1 MQTKVPEESL
11 SRVNSYDA
19 LGSFLLGPIGI
30 AVAGPLALVFG
41 LQVTM
46 ITSAIIALIAI
57 VLVLLIPDV
66 RKIEAEN
73 VSEK

>member
-1 MQTKVPEESL
+1 
-11 SRVNSYDA
+11 
-19 LGSFLLGPIGI
+19 LGPIGI